1 MINFNSESKLSQ
13 TLHSLNPAQIEA
25 ATHIDGTMLI
35 LAGAGSGKT
44 KTLTTR
50 LAYLIDE
57 VGMPPSST
65 LTLTFTNK
73 AAQEMRERAISLL
86 SHNFQALPLLCTFHR
101 FGLLFLRFYISILG
115 RNANFVVLDSDDKRA
130 ILKSLCKSLPASQL
144 DVYISDMKNA
154 FLSPSEARTCA
165 HSEIYKQMNGIYE
178 EYEAYLLSKN
188 LLDFDDL
195 LVLTYKILNER
206 EDIAQEMSQKYQ
218 YIMVDEYQ
226 DTNELQSRILKRLCL
241 MHQNL
246 CVVGDDDQSIY
257 GWRGAD
263 VRNILNFPQEFEG
276 VKIVKLE
283 QNYRSSEQIL
293 NAANAL
299 ISHNTERLGKVLQ
312 SVKGRGEA
320 VKIIK
325 NENETS
331 EAEYIAREISSLF
344 AQGVCPSK
352 IAVLFRVNA
361 LSRSVEEG
369 LNRARIPYKLIGA
382 MRFYER
388 AEIKDLLSYLR
399 LIVNLDDDFSFL
411 RIINRPK
418 RGIGKVTQARL
429 ENLASLKGLS
439 CLATLQSYP
448 QECVQSIGDKAYR
461 VLCKLVENLQ
471 RWAEYAD
478 LLDLI
483 DELENKLI
491 FEFSRLDEVDR
502 NANIEEF
509 YGMFRDY
516 VKHNPSAMLVDFLN
530 DLSLSSPTDEDV
542 GETISCMSIHSAKG
556 LEFEHVYV
564 IGCEEGFFPLVRGS
578 EESDEIQEERRL
590 GYVAFTRA
598 KDYLTLSSV
607 KSRFYRGK
615 RENVRVS
622 RFIREAG
629 LLDSQSA
636 YRSHKDQRNEIGDE
650 CVQEFAKGVMVR
662 HKLFGV
668 GVIESLEGRGEKC
681 KLQINFGGMRRVI
694 LGSFV
699 QVVSQ

>member
-1 MINFNSESKLSQ
+1 MTDLNLESKLSQ
-13 TLHSLNPAQIEA
+13 ALHSLNPTQAEA
-25 ATHIDGTMLI
+25 ATHIDRAMLI

-57 VGMPPSST
+57 VGIPPSST

-73 AAQEMRERAISLL
+73 AAQEMRERALSLL
-86 SHNFQALPLLCTFHR
+86 AQNFQAPPLLCTFHR
-101 FGLLFLRFYISILG
+101 FGLLFLRFHIATLG

-130 ILKSLCKSLPASQL
+130 ILKSLCKTLPASEL
-144 DVYISDMKNA
+144 DMYISDMKNA
-154 FLSPSEARTCA
+154 SLSPSESRACA
-165 HSEIYKQMNGIYE
+165 HSEIYRQMNRIYE
-178 EYEAYLLSKN
+178 EYEAYLLGKN
-188 LLDFDDL
+188 LLDLDDL
-195 LVLTYKILNER
+195 LVLTYKILSER
-206 EDIAQEMSQKYQ
+206 EDIAQEMSYKYQ

-226 DTNELQSRILKRLCL
+226 DTNELQSKILKRLCL
-241 MHQNL
+241 AHNNL

-263 VRNILNFPQEFEG
+263 VRNILNFSQEFEE
-276 VKIVKLE
+276 VKVVKLE
-283 QNYRSSEQIL
+283 QNYRSNEQIL
-293 NAANAL
+293 DAANAL

-312 SVKGRGEA
+312 SVRGQGEA

-331 EAEYIAREISSLF
+331 EAEYIAQEITRLL

-361 LSRSVEEG
+361 LSRSIEES

-399 LIVNLDDDFSFL
+399 LIVNPDNDFSFL

-448 QECVQSIGDKAYR
+448 QECAQSIGDKAYKA
-461 VLCKLVENLQ
+461 LYKLVENLQ
-471 RWAEYAD
+471 RWAEYTD

-542 GETISCMSIHSAKG
+542 GESVSCMSIHSAKG

-564 IGCEEGFFPLVRGS
+564 IGCEEGFFPLVRGRK
-578 EESDEIQEERRL
+578 ESDEIQEERRL

-598 KDYLTLSSV
+598 KDFLTLSSV

-636 YRSHKDQRNEIGDE
+636 YKSRKDKDEEANEGR
-650 CVQEFAKGVMVR
+650 VQFAKGMMVR

-668 GVIESLEGRGEKC
+668 GVIEALDGEGEQC
-681 KLQINFGGMRRVI
+681 KLQINFGGMRRII
-694 LGSFV
+694 LSSFV
-699 QVVSQ
+699 QVVPQ